1 MLWPNGTTT
10 RPEITSPFG
19 WRIHPVTGLRTLHA
33 GTDFIGYQFVRSIAS
48 GRVVAVGTP
57 RGWEGGG
64 VQTWVQHD
72 GFLSRSMHL
81 KDQALPV
88 RVGDVIPEGRILG
101 VMGKTGRVTGVH
113 HHLEVV
119 VNGVQVDP
127 VPFIT
132 ARIGSAA
139 AAGSSTTIGGFLMAV
154 TDVEKRFEQLEL
166 AVHNIAAY
174 LYSGGPAVNDGIG
187 DPGTVF
193 GRVMNL
199 ERQVLGAN
207 GMFPDTN
214 AIARLAKLQEYLYAG
229 GPAVEAGIGAASST
243 LGLLYQILGRPV
255 SEIDETEVAAALA
268 PLLTEHLGALPD
280 EQLTALAERI
290 VTIQGERL
298 AGKA

>member
-1 MLWPNGTTT
+1 MLWPNGTKT

-19 WRIHPVTGLRTLHA
+19 WRVHPVTGLRSLHA
-33 GTDFIGYQFVRSIAS
+33 GVDFIGYQFVRSIES
-48 GRVVAVGTP
+48 GRVVHVGTP

-64 VQTWVQHD
+64 IQTWVQHD

-132 ARIGSAA
+132 ARIGPAA
-139 AAGSSTTIGGFLMAV
+139 AAGSSTTIGGFLMALS
-154 TDVEKRFEQLEL
+154 DAEQKQLL
-166 AVHNIAAY
+166 LDVHNIKAY
-174 LYSGGPAVNDGIG
+174 LFDGGPAVNDGIG

-214 AIARLAKLQEYLYAG
+214 VIARLAKLQEYVYAG
-229 GPAVEAGIGAASST
+229 GPSVDKGLGATSSV
-243 LGLLYQILGRPV
+243 LGLLYQLLGRPV
-255 SEIDETEVAAALA
+255 GEIDETEVAAALA
-268 PLLTEHLGALPD
+268 PLLTDQLGRLSD
-280 EQLTALAERI
+280 ED
-290 VTIQGERL
+290 VERL
-298 AGKA
+298 AKAVTDEHARRLAS

>member
-19 WRIHPVTGLRTLHA
+19 WRVHPVTGLRSLHA
-33 GTDFIGYQFVRSIAS
+33 GVDFIGYQLVRSIAS

-64 VQTWVQHD
+64 IQVWVQHD
-72 GFLSRSMHL
+72 GALSRSMHL

-88 RVGDVIPEGRILG
+88 RVGDVIPEGSVLG

-113 HHLEVV
+113 HHLEIV

-132 ARIGSAA
+132 ARIGSNA
-139 AAGSSTTIGGFLMAV
+139 AAGSSTTVGGFLMALS
-154 TDVEKRFEQLEL
+154 DAQQEQLAL
-166 AVHNIAAY
+166 DVHNIAAY
-174 LYSGGPAVNDGIG
+174 LYAGGPAVNDGIG

-214 AIARLAKLQEYLYAG
+214 VIARLAKLQEYVYAG
-229 GPAVEAGIGAASST
+229 GPSVDNGLGATSSV
-243 LGLLYQILGRPV
+243 LGLLYQLLGRPV
-255 SEIDETEVAAALA
+255 GEIDETEVAAALA

>member
-33 GTDFIGYQFVRSIAS
+33 GTDFIGYQLVRAIAS

-64 VQTWVQHD
+64 IQVWVQHD
-72 GFLSRSMHL
+72 GALSRSMHL
-81 KDQALPV
+81 KDQTLPV
-88 RVGDVIPEGRILG
+88 QVGDVIPEGRILG

-132 ARIGSAA
+132 ARIGSNA
-139 AAGSSTTIGGFLMAV
+139 AAGSSTTIGGFLMALS
-154 TDVEKRFEQLEL
+154 DARQEQLAL
-166 AVHNIAAY
+166 DVHNIAAY
-174 LYSGGPAVNDGIG
+174 LYAGGPAVNDGIG

-214 AIARLAKLQEYLYAG
+214 VVARIAKLQEYLYAG
-229 GPAVEAGIGAASST
+229 GPSVNKGLGATTSV
-243 LGLLYQILGRPV
+243 LGLLYQVLGKPV
-255 SEIDETEVAAALA
+255 TEIDEAEVAAALA
-268 PLLTEHLGALPD
+268 PLLAASINVMTD
-280 EQLTALAERI
+280 EQLTELAERI
-290 VTIQGERL
+290 VTVQGERM
-298 AGKA
+298 AGSKS